1 MSEAPRIQL
10 LSPRLANQIAAGE
23 VVERPASVAK
33 ELLENSLDAGSRRI
47 DVEVEQG
54 GIKLLRVR
62 DDGRGIPADDLPL
75 ALARHATSKIREL
88 EDLER
93 VMSLG
98 FRGEALASISS
109 VARLTMTSRTADAG
123 EAWQVETEG
132 RDMQPRV
139 QPAAHPVGTSVEV
152 RDLFFNT
159 PARRK
164 FLRAE
169 KTEFDHLQEVI
180 KRLALARFDVAFHL
194 RHNGKTIFALHEA
207 RDELARARRVGAVC
221 GQAFLEQALPIEVER
236 NGLHLWGWVGLP
248 TFSRSQPDLQYFYVN
263 GRMVRDKLVAHAV
276 RQAYRDVLYNGR
288 HPTFVLFFE
297 VDPAVVDVNVHPTKH
312 EVRFRDSRMVHDF
325 LYGTLHRALGE
336 VRPDDQLAPPGATSL
351 TEPRPTG
358 AAAGE
363 FGPQGEMRLAESV
376 LESPAAR
383 VGWSGGSSASGG
395 SSGYSAYTRPEA
407 PPSLA
412 EAGGAYKAYFAP
424 LPAGEAPAALPESAQ
439 DIPPLGYALAQ
450 LKGIYILAE
459 NAHGLVLVDMHAA
472 HERITYERL
481 KVAMASEGLRGQPLL
496 VPESIAVSER
506 EADCAEE
513 HSSWFQRLGFELQR
527 LGPESLA
534 IRQIPALLKQA
545 EATQLV
551 RDVIADLLEYGTS
564 DRIQA
569 HLNEL
574 LGTMACHGAEQLV
587 QVRLDTVTGE
597 LISVDSALIYRGM
610 DIGTAKPSRE
620 LLARYPHRLI
630 DIRDPAESYSAA
642 EFRADALAA
651 MAKATARG
659 RIPLLVGGTML
670 YYKALLEGLADMPGA
685 DPEVR
690 AAIEAEAQA
699 EGWEALHR
707 QLAEVDPESAARIH
721 PNDPQRLMR
730 ALEVYRLGGVSMS
743 DLRRRQSAEK
753 ADFDASGR
761 NQLPYTVAQL
771 AIAPEQRQV
780 LHARI
785 AQRFRQ
791 MLEQGFIAEVEALH
805 ARSDLHAG
813 LPSIRAVG
821 YRQVWDYLDGKLS
834 YAEMTERG
842 IIATRQLAKRQFT
855 WLRSWSH
862 LHWMDSLAGDNLPRA
877 LKYLKTVSILA

>member
-336 VRPDDQLAPPGATSL
+336 VRPDDQLAPPGGDQPDRAASDRRCRRRV
-351 TEPRPTG
+351 RPAG
-358 AAAGE
+358 RDAPGRERAGE
-363 FGPQGEMRLAESV
+363 
-376 LESPAAR
+376 
-383 VGWSGGSSASGG
+383 SGGTGG
-395 SSGYSAYTRPEA
+395 LEWRLIGLRRLLRLFRLYPAG
-407 PPSLA
+407 PSLA

-574 LGTMACHGAEQLV
+574 LGTMACHGAVRANRRLTLPEMNALLRDMEITERSGQCNHGRPTWTQLG
-587 QVRLDTVTGE
+587 LDE
-597 LISVDSALIYRGM
+597 LDKLF
-610 DIGTAKPSRE
+610 
-620 LLARYPHRLI
+620 L
-630 DIRDPAESYSAA
+630 
-642 EFRADALAA
+642 
-651 MAKATARG
+651 RG
-659 RIPLLVGGTML
+659 R
-670 YYKALLEGLADMPGA
+670 
-685 DPEVR
+685 
-690 AAIEAEAQA
+690 
-699 EGWEALHR
+699 
-707 QLAEVDPESAARIH
+707 
-721 PNDPQRLMR
+721 
-730 ALEVYRLGGVSMS
+730 
-743 DLRRRQSAEK
+743 
-753 ADFDASGR
+753 
-761 NQLPYTVAQL
+761 
-771 AIAPEQRQV
+771 
-780 LHARI
+780 
-785 AQRFRQ
+785 
-791 MLEQGFIAEVEALH
+791 
-805 ARSDLHAG
+805 
-813 LPSIRAVG
+813 
-821 YRQVWDYLDGKLS
+821 
-834 YAEMTERG
+834 
-842 IIATRQLAKRQFT
+842 
-855 WLRSWSH
+855 
-862 LHWMDSLAGDNLPRA
+862 
-877 LKYLKTVSILA
+877 